1 MIESTEMEIE
11 VDLDHWTINL
21 VADVQYEDEE
31 CESSSMCGNQEVT
44 EKWVERDLFHYDIK
58 EFTRFFSGDP
68 ELLHFIPEHEKQHTD
83 SSKLLTHEIDAI
95 TREIMSALDRL

>member
-68 ELLHFIPEHEKQHTD
+68 ELLYFIPEHEKEHTD
-83 SSKLLTHEIDAI
+83 SNKLLTHEIDAI

>member
-1 MIESTEMEIE
+1 MLSTEMEIE

-31 CESSSMCGNQEVT
+31 CESSSTCGNQEVT
-44 EKWVERDLFHYDIK
+44 ERWVERYLFDYDIK

-68 ELLHFIPEHEKQHTD
+68 ELLYFIPEHEKQHTD

-95 TREIMSALDRL
+95 RRELISALDDL